1 MKTKEKVSKLF
12 ALFMAIAMVF
22 TIPSLTT
29 FAGAADDEDALYT
42 DTTTGIVS
50 TSDDENTV
58 TIESYLTHKEIED
71 ISVKP
76 CDVIF
81 VLDQSKWMNT
91 EANKGAERAAIMEAM
106 KDLVHSLNTPSY
118 GEHRVA
124 IVGYGRLNMW
134 DIDPYDPET
143 YPGVKQTVASLN
155 TGYYTKTGFKTA
167 WGWGEVSDFASEELP
182 TMPNNFL
189 VNEKYDD
196 LFMSVEDADEVI
208 NPDTMRAWF
217 AAAARMDAGLT
228 MTKQIAKV
236 AKEND
241 PNNDRELIVCMASS
255 SIPIQN
261 NFTETTNTSSIR
273 DAAALSVAKELKEEG
288 ARIYAFGDYHNSGK
302 TFREGRQDTY
312 ELFDDTMSEIC
323 GALDTP
329 AEDKDNFFFSLADY
343 SNIAD
348 ALNDLITHV
357 NIESVGV
364 GTQKHTISVDQFKSG
379 TGNISVSDFVA
390 SQDAEKWQTAL
401 ESKTAT
407 VSYYRFTGY
416 ENGEAQFEST
426 PITQKEVN
434 ISDLFANSDSA
445 ITYQTNMMPVPP
457 NTQYTQDNNYSYGQK
472 VVITFSV
479 PKSEDA
485 QPEPT
490 LTPEPTVE
498 PNETP
503 EPTLE
508 PIPTGEPIDLNGIE
522 YAYIFG
528 YEPHLIERV
537 SVTDDEGNESGAWN
551 VEIRMAPEEPVT
563 REQVAAMI
571 MRTID
576 QKYNTT
582 DVDYPVTDNIAAH
595 AGTWYERGL
604 AYIASTGA
612 FDGIDEVNTGNITRG
627 EVARLVAY
635 GLNLSDQGSGTKFE
649 DIADS
654 PYKQY
659 IEIMEAYGYM
669 QGVSDTEFDPDRVM
683 TRAEFCSM
691 FNQIIGRED
700 ARLEAAD
707 GTVVTPEL
715 YYFIDLPEDAWY
727 TPVMLRATSAYDKNG
742 YVDIETRLANIRN
755 TIDKYDSQKLF

>member
-1 MKTKEKVSKLF
+1 MKTKEKVSKLLAF
-12 ALFMAIAMVF
+12 FMSMAMVF

-29 FAGAADDEDALYT
+29 FAAAEDDGNALFT
-42 DTTTGIVS
+42 ESTTGVIS

-91 EANKGAERAAIMEAM
+91 EANKGAERAAILDAME
-106 KDLVHSLNTPSY
+106 DLMHTLNTPSY

-134 DIDPYDPET
+134 DIDPYDAET

-182 TMPNNFL
+182 TMPNGFL
-189 VNEKYDD
+189 VNETYDD
-196 LFMSVEDADEVI
+196 LFMTIDEADEVI
-208 NPDTMRAWF
+208 DPDTMRAWY

-228 MTKQIAKV
+228 MTQQIAKV

-241 PNNDRELIVCMASS
+241 PNNERELIVCMAAS

-261 NFTETTNTSSIR
+261 NFTETTNISSVR

-312 ELFDDTMSEIC
+312 ELFFDTMSEVC
-323 GALDTP
+323 GTLDTQ
-329 AEDKDNFFFSLADY
+329 AEEKENFFFSLDEY

-364 GTQKHTISVDQFKSG
+364 GVQNRTISVDKLSANG
-379 TGNISVSDFVA
+379 SDISVSDFVA
-390 SQDAEKWQTAL
+390 AQAPELWQTAL
-401 ESKTAT
+401 ADVKAT
-407 VSYYRFTGY
+407 VSSYSFKGY
-416 ENGEAQFEST
+416 DENGEAQFENT
-426 PITQKEVN
+426 PITQKEV
-434 ISDLFANSDSA
+434 SLSELFANSNSEISYDTRM
-445 ITYQTNMMPVPP
+445 IPVPP
-457 NTQYTQDNNYSYGQK
+457 NTQYTADNNYSYGQK
-472 VVITFSV
+472 VVITFSL
-479 PKSEDA
+479 PQATEI
-485 QPEPT
+485 PEV
-490 LTPEPTVE
+490 TPEPTVE
-498 PNETP
+498 PTP
-503 EPTLE
+503 EPSLE
-508 PIPTGEPIDLNGIE
+508 PIPSDEPIDLTGGE

-528 YEPHLIERV
+528 YEPDLIERV

-563 REQVAAMI
+563 REQVAAML
-571 MRTID
+571 MRMMD
-576 QKYNTT
+576 QKYDTM
-582 DVDYPVTDNIAAH
+582 DADYPVTDNISAH

-604 AYIASTGA
+604 AYLASKGA
-612 FDGIDEVNTGNITRG
+612 FADVDEVYTGSVTRG
-627 EVARLVAY
+627 EVAKLISY
-635 GLNLSDQGSGTKFE
+635 GLNLTDRVDTSFE

-654 PYKQY
+654 PYKKY
-659 IEIMEAYGYM
+659 IEIMDAYGYM
-669 QGVSDTEFDPDRVM
+669 QGESDTEFAPDKIM

-691 FNQIIGRED
+691 FNHVIGRED
-700 ARLEAAD
+700 ALLEAAD
-707 GTVVTPEL
+707 GTVVTPQL
-715 YYFIDLPEDAWY
+715 YYFTDLPDDAWY
-727 TPVMLRATSAYDKNG
+727 TPVMLRATSAYDKDG
-742 YVDIETRLANIRN
+742 YVDIDTRLANIRN
-755 TIDKYDSQKLF
+755 TVDKYDSQKLF

>member
-1 MKTKEKVSKLF
+1 MKKKTSKLF
-12 ALFMAIAMVF
+12 AAFMAASMLF
-22 TIPSLTT
+22 TTSSLTSI
-29 FAGAADDEDALYT
+29 AAETDADNLFT
-42 DTTTGIVS
+42 ETTTGVVS
-50 TSDDENTV
+50 NTDDESTV

-91 EANKGAERAAIMEAM
+91 EANKGAEREAILNAME
-106 KDLVHSLNTPSY
+106 DLMHTLNTPSY

-134 DIDPYDPET
+134 DIDPYDAET

-155 TGYYTKTGFKTA
+155 TGYYTKRGFQTA

-189 VNEKYDD
+189 VNETYDD
-196 LFMSVEDADEVI
+196 LFMSIEDADEVI
-208 NPDTMRAWF
+208 DPDTMRAWY

-241 PNNDRELIVCMASS
+241 PNNERELIVCMASS

-323 GALDTP
+323 GTLDTP
-329 AEDKDNFFFSLADY
+329 AEEKENFFFSLADY

-364 GTQKHTISVDQFKSG
+364 GVQNNTISVDKLSSNG
-379 TGNISVSDFVA
+379 SDISVSDFIA
-390 SQDAEKWQTAL
+390 SQNADDWQEAL
-401 ESKTAT
+401 ANGKAT
-407 VSYYRFTGY
+407 VSSYSFTGY

-426 PITQKEVN
+426 PITQKE
-434 ISDLFANSDSA
+434 ISLSELFSNSNSE
-445 ITYQTNMMPVPP
+445 ISYNTRMIPIPP
-457 NTQYTQDNNYSYGQK
+457 NTQYTADNNYSYGQK
-472 VVITFSV
+472 VVITFSI
-479 PKSEDA
+479 PKSAE
-485 QPEPT
+485 
-490 LTPEPTVE
+490 TPEVTPVPTEE
-498 PNETP
+498 PTP

-508 PIPTGEPIDLNGIE
+508 PIPTGKPIDLEGIE

-528 YEPHLIERV
+528 YEPHLIERLT
-537 SVTDDEGNESGAWN
+537 VTDDDGNEKGVWN
-551 VEIRMAPEEPVT
+551 VEIRMAPEDNVT

-571 MRTID
+571 MRMID
-576 QKYNTT
+576 QKYNTIGS
-582 DVDYPVTDNIAAH
+582 DYPLTDNIAAH

-612 FDGIDEVNTGNITRG
+612 FDDVDEVRTGRVTRG
-627 EVARLVAY
+627 EVAKLVAY
-635 GLNLSDQGSGTKFE
+635 GLNLSDSTETTFT
-649 DIADS
+649 DIENS
-654 PYKQY
+654 PYKKY
-659 IEIMEAYGYM
+659 IEIMNAYGYM
-669 QGVSDTEFDPDRVM
+669 QGLSTTEFDPDRFM

-691 FNQIIGRED
+691 FNRIIGRED
-700 ARLEAAD
+700 ALLEAAD
-707 GTVVTPEL
+707 GTQVTPEL
-715 YYFIDLPEDAWY
+715 YYFVDLPSDAWY
-727 TPVMLRATSAYDKNG
+727 TPVMLRATSAYDKDG
-742 YVDIETRLANIRN
+742 YVDVDTRLANIRN
-755 TIDKYDSQKLF
+755 TLDRYDSQKLF